1 MPRISLKQHQ
11 LIKKLCKDDPR
22 FKNISIGVWEL
33 YEQTRG
39 GLETMVDIIKGF
51 QMKQEAKLKAAW
63 KYVTGTPM
71 SSEVEKL
78 VFNKP
83 EILAQREVI
92 NILMENFKLIA
103 KVQKNF
109 EFLGLGEVGLIEL
122 IKKAG
127 CWRRGGQKRAAEKQK
142 EADERYRKYQKKFNE
157 LAKKDAELTPNQIHQ
172 MIGDEVGKSKEH
184 VYKTLRGD
192 YIRKKK

>member
-1 MPRISLKQHQ
+1 
-11 LIKKLCKDDPR
+11 
-22 FKNISIGVWEL
+22 
-33 YEQTRG
+33 
-39 GLETMVDIIKGF
+39 
-51 QMKQEAKLKAAW
+51 
-63 KYVTGTPM
+63 M

-83 EILAQREVI
+83 EILAQREAI

-127 CWRRGGQKRAAEKQK
+127 SWRRGGQKRAAEKQK

-192 YIRKKK
+192 YIRKKKWFLF

>member
-11 LIKKLCKDDPR
+11 LIKKLCKDDPA
-22 FKNISIGVWEL
+22 FKNISMGVWEL

-39 GLETMVDIIKGF
+39 GLEKMVDIIKGF
-51 QMKQEAKLKAAW
+51 QMKEDAKVKAAW
-63 KYVTGTPM
+63 EHLTGSPM
-71 SSEVEKL
+71 SIEIEKL

-83 EILAQREVI
+83 EILAQRKTI
-92 NILMENFKLIA
+92 DILMESFKLIA

-109 EFLGLGEVGLIEL
+109 EFLGLKEAGLIEL

-142 EADERYRKYQKKFNE
+142 EADERYRRYQKKFNE

-192 YIRKKK
+192 YIRKKN